1 VERGRGRP
9 VTPVPGRTAL
19 AALRTE
25 PRAAVALLTRLPVAT
40 HDRSGGDLDR
50 PSAVRTGAAAFGLVG
65 AGLGLVAAAPVL
77 LLGAA
82 LPLLAGALAILTLA
96 VVSGALHLDGLA
108 DTADALAAPDP
119 AAAERARRDP
129 RVGAAGAVAVVGAL
143 LVDVAAVAGT
153 ADLAG
158 PTIAALA
165 LVVAASGSRAA
176 AVVLARTGT
185 GAEPAHGTPGG
196 AGFGAW
202 FAARVGRWDVA
213 AALGSAAVAALAFAV
228 LGSVPASVAAVVGAA
243 AGFGLSFAVVRI
255 RGGLDGDGLGAGV
268 ELVFAATLVAVAIWS
283 AVAAG
288 SAVVVP

>member
-1 VERGRGRP
+1 M
-9 VTPVPGRTAL
+9 AL
-19 AALRTE
+19 AALRAE
-25 PRAAVALLTRLPVAT
+25 PWAAVALLTRLPVAT
-40 HDRSGGDLDR
+40 RDRSGGDIDA
-50 PSAVRTGAAAFGLVG
+50 PSAARTGAAAFGLVG
-65 AGLGLVAAAPVL
+65 AGLGLVGAAPAL
-77 LLGAA
+77 FLGATM
-82 LPLLAGALAILTLA
+82 PFLAAVLGIVAIA
-96 VVSGALHLDGLA
+96 VATGVLHLDGLA

-119 AAAERARRDP
+119 DAAERARTDP
-129 RVGAAGAVAVVGAL
+129 RIGPAGAVAVVGVL
-143 LVDVAAVAGT
+143 LIDVAAVAGT

-185 GAEPAHGTPGG
+185 GAEPTHGTPGG

-283 AVAAG
+283 AVGAG